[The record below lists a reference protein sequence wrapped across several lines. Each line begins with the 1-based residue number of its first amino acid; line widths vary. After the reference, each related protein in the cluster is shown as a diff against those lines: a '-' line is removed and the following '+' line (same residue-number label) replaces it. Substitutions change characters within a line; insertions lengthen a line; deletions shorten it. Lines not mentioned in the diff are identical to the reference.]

1 MLQMESAANQLVKQK
16 SLPGSQEHWLFISVL
31 IPTNIV
37 ATDMFSV
44 SVSVSVSLSLS
55 LSLSHGS
62 MLNIVIKEIVLQSLD
77 KLPRASE
84 FITEPGQIPNST
96 FFSLYFAVLL

>member
-37 ATDMFSV
+37 ATDMFSL
-44 SVSVSVSLSLS
+44 SLSLS
-55 LSLSHGS
+55 LSLLSHGS

-96 FFSLYFAVLL
+96 FFSLYFAILL

>member
-1 MLQMESAANQLVKQK
+1 MSEMLQMESAANPLVKQK

-37 ATDMFSV
+37 ATDMFS
-44 SVSVSVSLSLS
+44 LSLS
-55 LSLSHGS
+55 LGS

-96 FFSLYFAVLL
+96 FFSLYFAVFL